1 MRGAAGRVIQELA
14 GHGELTVT
22 QRYMHLSPGALDT
35 AIRLLESSGLS
46 SGRGDAVETAAEAD
60 DKAAV

>member
-1 MRGAAGRVIQELA
+1 MRGAAGRAIQELA

-35 AIRLLESSGLS
+35 AIRLLESPGVPV
-46 SGRGDAVETAAEAD
+46 GHGDGVETGVNVD
-60 DKAAV
+60 GKSAV